1 MQCSA
6 VAPLPALG
14 LDGFGFCLMALLH
27 TQHLFCV
34 SLPAGCRC
42 FVSKCSA
49 CFPCVSFI
57 LQGVVSVVELKQSSV
72 VQRFLTGWMPT
83 AIRLVFGG
91 EHRELALFYD
101 SFTWEEVVF
110 LG

>member
-1 MQCSA
+1 
-6 VAPLPALG
+6 
-14 LDGFGFCLMALLH
+14 MALLH

-34 SLPAGCRC
+34 SLPAGSRC
-42 FVSKCSA
+42 FVNKCSA
-49 CFPCVSFI
+49 CFPCVAFI

-110 LG
+110 LVEVQDRQISICRCALRS

>member
-1 MQCSA
+1 M
-6 VAPLPALG
+6 
-14 LDGFGFCLMALLH
+14 
-27 TQHLFCV
+27 
-34 SLPAGCRC
+34 
-42 FVSKCSA
+42 
-49 CFPCVSFI
+49 
-57 LQGVVSVVELKQSSV
+57 ELKQSSV